1 MVIKR
6 LLSFS
11 RSKLARVSI
20 CGNESINETYQL
32 GRFTKQVNWFGVHE
46 VFDPSNRGRHLNPC

>member
-1 MVIKR
+1 MDKAIN
-6 LLSFS
+6 
-11 RSKLARVSI
+11 RVERFMFDLCKNNI
-20 CGNESINETYQL
+20 IWV